1 MYTIDE
7 LEVVFYEELN
17 DLSQNYGSY
26 TDLEGKTPTEL
37 WRHASVYGYKEQRQI
52 FHDCYYNSCVW
63 QVFFIG

>member
-26 TDLEGKTPTEL
+26 TDLVRKNT
-37 WRHASVYGYKEQRQI
+37 
-52 FHDCYYNSCVW
+52 D
-63 QVFFIG
+63 